1 MSKKFEMTDGFIE
14 YGARKLHRIKA
25 LKDFG
30 YVKAGDI
37 GGYIEKESNL
47 SHDGNAWVCG
57 NAKVYGDARICGDAR
72 INDNAEICGNARV
85 YGDARICGNAEICG
99 NARVYGDAWIYGNA
113 KVSGDAKVYN
123 ADVSGDARVYSNAE
137 ICNADVGGDARVS
150 GDAEIKCSSDYTTIK
165 GFGSVCRNTTFFRC
179 KGNLVKVTCGCFY
192 GTIDEFRNKVKE
204 THGNSK
210 YAKEYLMIA
219 DLMELHFAE
228 E

>member
-30 YVKAGDI
+30 HVKAGDI

-47 SHDGNAWVCG
+47 SHDGNAWIND
-57 NAKVYGDARICGDAR
+57 NAKVCGDAR
-72 INDNAEICGNARV
+72 VCGDAIINDNAEV
-85 YGDARICGNAEICG
+85 CG
-99 NARVYGDAWIYGNA
+99 NARVYGDAWICGNA

-123 ADVSGDARVYSNAE
+123 ADVCGDARIYSNAE
-137 ICNADVGGDARVS
+137 ICNAEVCGDARVS

>member
-30 YVKAGDI
+30 HVKAGDI

-47 SHDGNAWVCG
+47 SHDGNAWIND
-57 NAKVYGDARICGDAR
+57 NAKVCGDAR
-72 INDNAEICGNARV
+72 VCGDAIINDDADVCGNARV
-85 YGDARICGNAEICG
+85 YGDARICGNAEVCG
-99 NARVYGDAWIYGNA
+99 NARVYG
-113 KVSGDAKVYN
+113 
-123 ADVSGDARVYSNAE
+123 ADVGGDARIYSNAE
-137 ICNADVGGDARVS
+137 ICNAEVCGDARVS